1 MVFNGK
7 EVPFYCLIV
16 VKYKQMLIINIFTL
30 STRADGRRQQSSLPL
45 IKTLSGGDN
54 DHFTTPHCIKLCVD
68 EEKYSTGSSPI
79 ILRSV
84 GTSSNIRKWRYWVKK
99 IEGQKN

>member
-1 MVFNGK
+1 
-7 EVPFYCLIV
+7 
-16 VKYKQMLIINIFTL
+16 MLIINIFTL
-30 STRADGRRQQSSLPL
+30 STRADGRRQQSSLRL
-45 IKTLSGGDN
+45 TKTLSGGDN

-84 GTSSNIRKWRYWVKK
+84 GTSSNKRSGVIGLKK
-99 IEGQKN
+99 